1 MLPAIQ
7 THTFDSDVLQSET
20 PVLVSFWAPW
30 CGVCRW
36 VEPLLMKVQADYG
49 SVLKIVT
56 INADE
61 NFLIASQYRLTNI
74 PSLLLFHQGRLVHR
88 IDQFCDGRRPV
99 GDHRTEA
106 LGLLETALD
115 QIVPSR
121 LSAG

>member
-7 THTFDSDVLQSET
+7 TRTFAPEVLQSET
-20 PVLVSFWAPW
+20 AVLVNFWAPW

-36 VEPLLMKVQADYG
+36 VEPLLIQVQADYD
-49 SVLKIVT
+49 SELKVVAV
-56 INADE
+56 NADE
-61 NFLIASQYRLTNI
+61 NFAIASQYRLTNI

-88 IDQFCDGRRPV
+88 MDHFCD
-99 GDHRTEA
+99 RTEA
-106 LGLLETALD
+106 LRLLEAALD

>member
-7 THTFDSDVLQSET
+7 TRTFASEVLQSET

-36 VEPLLMKVQADYG
+36 VEPLLIQVQADYG
-49 SVLKIVT
+49 TALKIVA

-61 NFLIASQYRLTNI
+61 NFAIASQYRLTNI
-74 PSLLLFHQGRLVHR
+74 PSLLLFQQGCLIHR
-88 IDQFCDGRRPV
+88 MDQFCD
-99 GDHRTEA
+99 RTEA
-106 LGLLETALD
+106 LRLLEATLD
-115 QIVPSR
+115 QIVPSL